1 MNTTN
6 STTTDSIQDDEATTA
21 VAIVV
26 SSIVII
32 IIIAL
37 VGFVIYHKPRNRVNP
52 GVAARYEVSASAQPS
67 TSGI

>member
-26 SSIVII
+26 SSIVFI

-52 GVAARYEVSASAQPS
+52 GVAARYEVSTDAQPS
-67 TSGI
+67 TSRM